1 MHGAHPL
8 GTIAHLWRYPIKSL
22 APESLERTKVD
33 ASGLE
38 GDRHGALFVTSS
50 EHARTSKTYRG
61 KEHNLLHTTSDAGR
75 ALSLAAAR
83 GVSIERR
90 EGGPHFD
97 LGTVSLV
104 LDLWLGDLE
113 LMTGLELD
121 PQRFRPNLFLR
132 AAPGFELREPALC
145 GAILHSG
152 TVRLRVTEPIGRC
165 VTTTYDVVT
174 GESNPEIL
182 RAVARERDN
191 VMGVYCDV
199 VAPGT
204 LERGAEMTIE
214 WPEDRA

>member
-8 GTIAHLWRYPIKSL
+8 GIIAHLWRYPVKSL
-22 APESLERTKVD
+22 APESLERANVD

-38 GDRHGALFVTSS
+38 GDRRGAFFVTSP

-83 GVSIERR
+83 GVALERR
-90 EGGPHFD
+90 DDGPHFD

-104 LDLWLGDLE
+104 VDLWLGDLE
-113 LMTGLELD
+113 RLTGLELD
-121 PQRFRPNLFLR
+121 PQRFRPNLFVR
-132 AAPGFELREPALC
+132 SDPSFELREPALC
-145 GAILHSG
+145 GAILSAG
-152 TVRLRVTEPIGRC
+152 AVRLRVTEPIGRC
-165 VTTTYDVVT
+165 VTTTYDVAS
-174 GESNPEIL
+174 GESNPEVL
-182 RAVARERDN
+182 RAVARHRDN

-204 LERGAEMTIE
+204 LERDAELTFE
-214 WPEDRA
+214 LD